1 MGSNGV
7 VAGQLPLS
15 VLLFHAAMSRRQS
28 MSEFAESIEV
38 GALSLRQFLLGKTQR
53 PRTKTLELIGIA
65 LGMSVEDVRDHMEI
79 APRSAPFFSDWL
91 QEHMDQQDY
100 SRARL
105 AKTAKVSD
113 GALKNYLQ
121 GQTLPDAEQAQKL
134 ADTLGVEP
142 LDIAAVIVANH
153 VMNEGG
159 ITVEPAP
166 EGDDDLAPAMI
177 APLALAAEAEP
188 AADAGAARSYDEE
201 KLLGLWRRLHPQSR
215 RAVMIYIADLLS
227 EG

>member
-1 MGSNGV
+1 MVSNGV
-7 VAGQLPLS
+7 ATNQLPLS

-53 PRTKTLELIGIA
+53 PRTKTLELIGGA
-65 LGMSVEDVRDHMEI
+65 LGLSVEEVRDHMEI
-79 APRSAPFFSDWL
+79 APRSMPFFSDWL

-105 AKTAKVSD
+105 AKTARVSD

-134 ADTLGVEP
+134 ADTLGVDP

-166 EGDDDLAPAMI
+166 EAAEEPAVAMI
-177 APLALAAEAEP
+177 APLASAAEAEP
-188 AADAGAARSYDEE
+188 VDTGARGYDEE
-201 KLLGLWRRLHPQSR
+201 RLLGLWRRLHPQSR